1 LIPSTKN
8 ARRRAAPQTSLRA
21 FSTDQLSPFRSIP
34 GFPQHEILQNIAPL
48 AARKWAAARAA
59 RDLAIHRFWIGLCPD
74 SAVRSLTMRA
84 TKCWFGTPPASNP
97 PRLTR
102 PHFNSAPNSPIY
114 AAAKSKATVYH
125 SWLRPA
131 RYRSRQLPDQSTI
144 LRVEPSSTDEHR
156 LSINHL
162 TESLGLMRRASAK
175 AVFA

>member
-102 PHFNSAPNSPIY
+102 PHF
-114 AAAKSKATVYH
+114 TVPPT
-125 SWLRPA
+125 LRSMPPLNQRPRCTIA
-131 RYRSRQLPDQSTI
+131 GFGQLGTEVVSYRINRQFSGWNLPPLMSTGFRSTI
-144 LRVEPSSTDEHR
+144 
-156 LSINHL
+156 
-162 TESLGLMRRASAK
+162 
-175 AVFA
+175 